1 MKIKRMRATFWTGLI
16 LIVAVGFVG
25 CKRVIPPP
33 TMAPPPVTRVE
44 PPPPPPAPE
53 MGMWEPGVG
62 ELPMAPPVRAP
73 MDIGFDFAENMS
85 KIHFEFDRSSL
96 TNEGKAILQENA
108 AWLREHPDIAAQI
121 EGHADERGTI
131 EYNLALAERRA
142 MSARNYMASLG
153 IDPNRLFTISYG
165 EERPAVLGHDE
176 DAWGQNRRAE
186 FKIAQ

>member
-1 MKIKRMRATFWTGLI
+1 MRTTFWTGLI
-16 LIVAVGFVG
+16 LIVAIGFVG
-25 CKRVIPPP
+25 CKTAVPPP
-33 TMAPPPVTRVE
+33 TMAPPPVTRIE

-53 MGMWEPGVG
+53 MGMREPGIA

-73 MDIGFDFAENMS
+73 MDIAFDFAENMR
-85 KIHFEFDRSSL
+85 KVHFEFDKSRL
-96 TNEGKAILQENA
+96 TEEAKAVLQENA
-108 AWLREHPDIAAQI
+108 AWLRQNPDIAVQI
-121 EGHADERGTI
+121 EGHCDERGTI
-131 EYNLALAERRA
+131 EYNLALGERRA

-176 DAWGQNRRAE
+176 DAWTQNRRAE